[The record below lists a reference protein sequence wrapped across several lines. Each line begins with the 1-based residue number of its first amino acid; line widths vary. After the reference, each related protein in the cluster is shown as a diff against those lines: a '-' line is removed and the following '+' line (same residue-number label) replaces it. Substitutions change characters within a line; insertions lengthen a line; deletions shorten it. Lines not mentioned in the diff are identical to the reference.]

1 MAVLHRFYCIS
12 ITGYF
17 ELVLFPEIECK
28 KGDFWEFE
36 LLEKPGFINCK
47 KTLWSSRHT
56 ANGKEKDLTSILEL
70 IQRRE
75 PLERHQFINCLNEL
89 SNLLPDVRNLQSFLQ
104 ENIPKHMRR
113 QLIECMRQKKYRN
126 FLVLKMLA
134 NLYAPSTVLDQRY
147 HIQYSEKFLYN
158 LLSFILSKPNNKS
171 KYIFLLLFFEGTG
184 EPY

>member
-1 MAVLHRFYCIS
+1 MIKPL
-12 ITGYF
+12 
-17 ELVLFPEIECK
+17 K
-28 KGDFWEFE
+28 K
-36 LLEKPGFINCK
+36 LGFINCK
-47 KTLWSSRHT
+47 KTDRSSRHT

-70 IQRRE
+70 IQKTE
-75 PLERHQFINCLNEL
+75 PLERHLFINCLNEL

-113 QLIECMRQKKYRN
+113 QLIECMRQQKKYRN

-158 LLSFILSKPNNKS
+158 LLSFILSKSNNKS
-171 KYIFLLLFFEGTG
+171 KYIFLLLFF
-184 EPY
+184 